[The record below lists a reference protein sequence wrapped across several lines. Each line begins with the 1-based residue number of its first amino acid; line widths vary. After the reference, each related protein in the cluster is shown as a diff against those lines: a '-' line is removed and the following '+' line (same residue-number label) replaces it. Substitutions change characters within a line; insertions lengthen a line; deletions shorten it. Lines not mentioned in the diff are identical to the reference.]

1 MSLSAQKRFSPINLL
16 NGQVGKICNVISLT
30 MYVHHNKF
38 STILRGLN
46 ATVYSI
52 DTLTLTQKAG

>member
-1 MSLSAQKRFSPINLL
+1 
-16 NGQVGKICNVISLT
+16 

-38 STILRGLN
+38 STILCGLN

-52 DTLTLTQKAG
+52 DTLTPFQKAG